1 MKKITLLSLVAVL
14 LTALTFT
21 SCNDDNGYSYLTKE
35 QQDAYQTKMAG
46 SYSNLVLLFD
56 HKNDADVNKQ
66 IDSVETECYFSMRND
81 STFTISNFPIKKL
94 AEHISNPE
102 LKEAISKVEDKTVAG
117 KYMVLPNSLTNQAY
131 FYACPSPIN
140 LNLTYGSD
148 AKEHKVVLVFTAN
161 TYDYNTQHYVGGCIW
176 STKQIVFPFYLTSIF
191 VDGAKTDYIKNS
203 IYPNAYVRYVS
214 FVCRNKAASK

>member
-21 SCNDDNGYSYLTKE
+21 SCNTGDDNGYSYLTKE
-35 QQDAYQTKMAG
+35 QQDAYQMNMAG

-56 HKNDADVNKQ
+56 HKNDANVKSQ
-66 IDSVETECYFSMRND
+66 IDSVETSCTFSMRND

-102 LKEAISKVEDKTVAG
+102 LKEAISKVEDKTVTG

-140 LNLTYGSD
+140 LTLTYGSD
-148 AKEHKVVLVFTAN
+148 AKEHKVVLVFTASS
-161 TYDYNTQHYVGGCIW
+161 YYLGSCIW
-176 STKQIVFPFYLTSIF
+176 STKQIGFPFSLTYIF
-191 VDGAKTDYIKNS
+191 VDGAQTNYIKNS
-203 IYPNAYVRYVS
+203 IHSGTYVS
-214 FVCRNKAASK
+214 FACRNKAASK

>member
-21 SCNDDNGYSYLTKE
+21 SCNTGDDNGYSYLTKE

-46 SYSNLVLLFD
+46 FYPNLMLLFD
-56 HKNDADVNKQ
+56 HKNDANVKNQ
-66 IDSVETECYFSMRND
+66 ADSVETSCNFSMHND

-102 LKEAISKVEDKTVAG
+102 LKEAISKVEDKTVTG

-140 LNLTYGSD
+140 LTLTYGSD
-148 AKEHKVVLVFTAN
+148 AKEHKVVLVFTASS
-161 TYDYNTQHYVGGCIW
+161 YYVGSCIW
-176 STKQIVFPFYLTSIF
+176 STKQIGFPFNLTYIF
-191 VDGAKTDYIKNS
+191 VDDKQTNYIKNS
-203 IYPNAYVRYVS
+203 IYSDAYVR
-214 FVCRNKAASK
+214 FACRNKVTTK

>member
-14 LTALTFT
+14 FTALTFT
-21 SCNDDNGYSYLTKE
+21 SCNTGDDNGYSYLTKE

-46 SYSNLVLLFD
+46 SYPNLVLLFD

-66 IDSVETECYFSMRND
+66 IDSVETSCYFRND

-102 LKEAISKVEDKTVAG
+102 LKEAIRKVENKTVVTG

-140 LNLTYGSD
+140 LNLKYGSD
-148 AKEHKVVLVFTAN
+148 AKEHKVVLIFSA
-161 TYDYNTQHYVGGCIW
+161 YYAGSCIW
-176 STKQIVFPFYLTSIF
+176 STKQIDFPFYLTYIF
-191 VDGAKTDYIKNS
+191 VDGAQTNYIKNS
-203 IYPNAYVRYVS
+203 IHSKAFVS
-214 FVCRNKAASK
+214 FACRNKATSKQ

>member
-21 SCNDDNGYSYLTKE
+21 SCNTGDDNGYSYLTKE

-56 HKNDADVNKQ
+56 HKNDANVKNQ

-102 LKEAISKVEDKTVAG
+102 LKEAISKVEDKTVTG
-117 KYMVLPNSLTNQAY
+117 MYMVLPNSQTNQAY
-131 FYACPSPIN
+131 FYAYPSPIN
-140 LNLTYGSD
+140 LNLKYGSD
-148 AKEHKVVLVFTAN
+148 SKEHKVVLVFTPD
-161 TYDYNTQHYVGGCIW
+161 TYYAGGCIW
-176 STKQIVFPFYLTSIF
+176 STKKIGFPFYLTRIF
-191 VDGAKTDYIKNS
+191 VDGAQTNYIKNS
-203 IYPNAYVRYVS
+203 INSQPIVS
-214 FVCRNKAASK
+214 FACRNKVTSKQ

>member
-21 SCNDDNGYSYLTKE
+21 SCNTDDNGYSYLTKE

-46 SYSNLVLLFD
+46 PYRNLVLLFD
-56 HKNDADVNKQ
+56 HKNDADGKNKV
-66 IDSVETECYFSMRND
+66 DSVETSCDFRND
-81 STFTISNFPIKKL
+81 STFTINNFPIKEL

-102 LKEAISKVEDKTVAG
+102 LKEAISKVEDKTVVTG
-117 KYMVLPNSLTNQAY
+117 KYMVLPNSKTNQAY

-148 AKEHKVVLVFTAN
+148 AKEHKVVLVFT
-161 TYDYNTQHYVGGCIW
+161 TSSYYTGGCIW
-176 STKQIVFPFYLTSIF
+176 STRQIGFPFYLTSIF
-191 VDGAKTDYIKNS
+191 VDGEQTNYIKNS
-203 IYPNAYVRYVS
+203 IHSGTYVS
-214 FVCRNKAASK
+214 FACRNKVTSKQ

>member
-21 SCNDDNGYSYLTKE
+21 SCNTGDDNGYSYLTKE

-46 SYSNLVLLFD
+46 SYRNLVLLFD
-56 HKNDADVNKQ
+56 HKNDANVKNQ
-66 IDSVETECYFSMRND
+66 ADSVETECYFSMRND

-102 LKEAISKVEDKTVAG
+102 LKEAISKVEDKTVTG
-117 KYMVLPNSLTNQAY
+117 KYMVLPNSQTNQAY
-131 FYACPSPIN
+131 FYAYPSPIN

-148 AKEHKVVLVFTAN
+148 SKEHKVVLVFSPD
-161 TYDYNTQHYVGGCIW
+161 TYYAGGCIW
-176 STKQIVFPFYLTSIF
+176 ATKQIGFPFYLTRIF
-191 VDGAKTDYIKNS
+191 VDGAQTNYIKNS
-203 IYPNAYVRYVS
+203 INSQPIVS
-214 FVCRNKAASK
+214 FACRNKVTSKQ

>member
-21 SCNDDNGYSYLTKE
+21 SCNTGDDNGYSYLTKE

-46 SYSNLVLLFD
+46 PYRNLVLLFD
-56 HKNDADVNKQ
+56 HKNDANVKNQ
-66 IDSVETECYFSMRND
+66 VDSVETSCDFRND
-81 STFTISNFPIKKL
+81 STFTISNFPIKEL

-102 LKEAISKVEDKTVAG
+102 LKEAISKVEDKTVVTG
-117 KYMVLPNSLTNQAY
+117 KYMVLPNSKTNQAY

-148 AKEHKVVLVFTAN
+148 AKEHKVVLVFT
-161 TYDYNTQHYVGGCIW
+161 TSSYYTGGCIW
-176 STKQIVFPFYLTSIF
+176 STRQIGFPFYLTSIF
-191 VDGAKTDYIKNS
+191 VDGAQTNYIKNS
-203 IYPNAYVRYVS
+203 THSGNYVS
-214 FVCRNKAASK
+214 FACRNKATSKQ

>member
-21 SCNDDNGYSYLTKE
+21 SCNTGDDNGYSYLTKE

-46 SYSNLVLLFD
+46 PYRNLVLLFD
-56 HKNDADVNKQ
+56 HKNDADVKNQ
-66 IDSVETECYFSMRND
+66 ADSVETECYFSMRND

-102 LKEAISKVEDKTVAG
+102 LKEAISKVEDRTVTG
-117 KYMVLPNSLTNQAY
+117 KYMVLPNSQTNQAY
-131 FYACPSPIN
+131 FYAYPSPIN

-148 AKEHKVVLVFTAN
+148 AKEHKVVLEFT
-161 TYDYNTQHYVGGCIW
+161 TSSYYTGGCIW
-176 STKQIVFPFYLTSIF
+176 STKQIGFPFYLTRIF
-191 VDGAKTDYIKNS
+191 VDGAQTNYIKNS
-203 IYPNAYVRYVS
+203 IHSGAYVS
-214 FVCRNKAASK
+214 FACRNKATSKQ

>member
-1 MKKITLLSLVAVL
+1 MLSLVAVL

-21 SCNDDNGYSYLTKE
+21 SCNTGDDNGYSYLTKE

-46 SYSNLVLLFD
+46 SYPNLVLLFD
-56 HKNDADVNKQ
+56 HKNDADGKNQ
-66 IDSVETECYFSMRND
+66 IASVETSCDFSND

-102 LKEAISKVEDKTVAG
+102 LKEAISKVEDKTVTG

-148 AKEHKVVLVFTAN
+148 AKEHKVVLVFT
-161 TYDYNTQHYVGGCIW
+161 TYVGSCIW
-176 STKQIVFPFYLTSIF
+176 STKQIDFPFYLTSIF
-191 VDGAKTDYIKNS
+191 VDGTQTNYIKNS
-203 IYPNAYVRYVS
+203 THSGTFVS
-214 FVCRNKAASK
+214 FACRNKATSKQ

>member
-21 SCNDDNGYSYLTKE
+21 SCNTGDDNGYSYLTKE

-46 SYSNLVLLFD
+46 SYPNLVLLFD
-56 HKNDADVNKQ
+56 HKNDANVKNQ
-66 IDSVETECYFSMRND
+66 VDSVETSCDFRND
-81 STFTISNFPIKKL
+81 STFTINNFPIKEL

-102 LKEAISKVEDKTVAG
+102 LKEAISKVEDKTVVTG
-117 KYMVLPNSLTNQAY
+117 KYMVLPNSKTNQAY

-148 AKEHKVVLVFTAN
+148 AKEHKVVLVFT
-161 TYDYNTQHYVGGCIW
+161 TSSYYTGGCIW
-176 STKQIVFPFYLTSIF
+176 STRQIGFPFYLTSIF
-191 VDGAKTDYIKNS
+191 VDGAQTNYIKNS
-203 IYPNAYVRYVS
+203 THSGNYVS
-214 FVCRNKAASK
+214 FACRNKATSKQ

>member
-1 MKKITLLSLVAVL
+1 MVAVL

-21 SCNDDNGYSYLTKE
+21 SCNTGDDNGYSYLTKE

-46 SYSNLVLLFD
+46 FYPNLMLLFD
-56 HKNDADVNKQ
+56 HKNDANVKNQ
-66 IDSVETECYFSMRND
+66 ADSVETSCNFSMRND
-81 STFTISNFPIKKL
+81 STFTISKFPIKKL

-102 LKEAISKVEDKTVAG
+102 LKEAISKVEDKTVTG

-148 AKEHKVVLVFTAN
+148 AKEHKVVLVFTASS
-161 TYDYNTQHYVGGCIW
+161 YYLGSCIL
-176 STKQIVFPFYLTSIF
+176 STKQIGFPFNLSYIF
-191 VDGAKTDYIKNS
+191 VDGAQTNYIKNS
-203 IYPNAYVRYVS
+203 IHSGAYVS
-214 FVCRNKAASK
+214 FACRNKVTTK

>member
-21 SCNDDNGYSYLTKE
+21 SCNTGDDNGYSYLTKE
-35 QQDAYQTKMAG
+35 QQNAYQTKMAG

-66 IDSVETECYFSMRND
+66 IDSVETSCNFSMRND

-102 LKEAISKVEDKTVAG
+102 LKEAISKVEDKTVTG

-140 LNLTYGSD
+140 LTLTYGSD
-148 AKEHKVVLVFTAN
+148 AKEHKVVLVFTASS
-161 TYDYNTQHYVGGCIW
+161 YYVGSCIW
-176 STKQIVFPFYLTSIF
+176 STQQIGFPFNLTYIF
-191 VDGAKTDYIKNS
+191 VDDKQTNYIKNS
-203 IYPNAYVRYVS
+203 IHSGAYVS
-214 FVCRNKAASK
+214 FACRNKATTK

>member
-21 SCNDDNGYSYLTKE
+21 SCNTGDDNGYSYLTKE
-35 QQDAYQTKMAG
+35 QQNAYQTKMAG

-66 IDSVETECYFSMRND
+66 IDSVETSCNFSMRND

-102 LKEAISKVEDKTVAG
+102 LKEAISKVEDKTVTG

-140 LNLTYGSD
+140 LALTYGSD
-148 AKEHKVVLVFTAN
+148 AKEHKVVLVFTASS
-161 TYDYNTQHYVGGCIW
+161 YYVGSCIW
-176 STKQIVFPFYLTSIF
+176 STQQIGFPFNLTYIF
-191 VDGAKTDYIKNS
+191 VDDKQTNYIKNS
-203 IYPNAYVRYVS
+203 IHSGAYVS
-214 FVCRNKAASK
+214 FACRNKVTAK

>member
-21 SCNDDNGYSYLTKE
+21 SCNTGDDNGYSYLTKE

-66 IDSVETECYFSMRND
+66 IDSVETSCNFSMRND

-102 LKEAISKVEDKTVAG
+102 LKEAISKVEDKTVTG

-140 LNLTYGSD
+140 LTLTYGSD
-148 AKEHKVVLVFTAN
+148 AKEHKVVLVFTASS
-161 TYDYNTQHYVGGCIW
+161 YYVGSCIW
-176 STKQIVFPFYLTSIF
+176 STQQIGFPFNLTYIF
-191 VDGAKTDYIKNS
+191 VDDKQTNYIKNS
-203 IYPNAYVRYVS
+203 IHSGAYVS
-214 FVCRNKAASK
+214 FACRNKVTTK

>member
-21 SCNDDNGYSYLTKE
+21 SCNTGDDNGYSYLTKE

-46 SYSNLVLLFD
+46 PYRNLVLLFD
-56 HKNDADVNKQ
+56 HKNDANVKNQ
-66 IDSVETECYFSMRND
+66 VDSVETSCDFRND
-81 STFTISNFPIKKL
+81 STFTINNFPIKEL

-102 LKEAISKVEDKTVAG
+102 LKEAISKVEDKTVVTG
-117 KYMVLPNSLTNQAY
+117 KYMVLPNSQTNQAY

-148 AKEHKVVLVFTAN
+148 AKEHKVVLVFT
-161 TYDYNTQHYVGGCIW
+161 TSSYYTGGCIW
-176 STKQIVFPFYLTSIF
+176 STRQIGFPFYLTSIF
-191 VDGAKTDYIKNS
+191 VDGAQTNYIKNS
-203 IYPNAYVRYVS
+203 THSGNYVS
-214 FVCRNKAASK
+214 FACRNKATSKQ

>member
-21 SCNDDNGYSYLTKE
+21 SCNTGDDNGYSYLTKE
-35 QQDAYQTKMAG
+35 QQDAYQMNMAG

-56 HKNDADVNKQ
+56 HKNDANVKNQ
-66 IDSVETECYFSMRND
+66 VDSVETSCNFSMRND

-102 LKEAISKVEDKTVAG
+102 LKEAISKEEDKTVTG

-140 LNLTYGSD
+140 LTLTYGSD
-148 AKEHKVVLVFTAN
+148 AKEHKVVLVFTASS
-161 TYDYNTQHYVGGCIW
+161 YYLGSCVW
-176 STKQIVFPFYLTSIF
+176 STKQIGFPFNLSYIF
-191 VDGAKTDYIKNS
+191 VDGAQTNYIKNS
-203 IYPNAYVRYVS
+203 IHSGAYVS
-214 FVCRNKAASK
+214 FACRNKVTTK

>member
-21 SCNDDNGYSYLTKE
+21 SCNTGDDNGYSYLTKE

-56 HKNDADVNKQ
+56 HKNDANVKNQ

-102 LKEAISKVEDKTVAG
+102 LKEAISKVEDKTVTG
-117 KYMVLPNSLTNQAY
+117 KYMVLPNSQTNQAY
-131 FYACPSPIN
+131 FYAYPSPIN
-140 LNLTYGSD
+140 LNLKYGSD
-148 AKEHKVVLVFTAN
+148 SKEHKVVLVFTPD
-161 TYDYNTQHYVGGCIW
+161 TYYAGGCIW
-176 STKQIVFPFYLTSIF
+176 STKKIGFPFYLTRIF
-191 VDGAKTDYIKNS
+191 VDGAQTNYIKNS
-203 IYPNAYVRYVS
+203 INSQPIVS
-214 FVCRNKAASK
+214 FACRNKVTSKQ

>member
-21 SCNDDNGYSYLTKE
+21 SCNTGDDNGYSLLTKE

-46 SYSNLVLLFD
+46 SYRNLVLLFD
-56 HKNDADVNKQ
+56 HKNDANVKNQ
-66 IDSVETECYFSMRND
+66 ADSVETECYFSMRND

-102 LKEAISKVEDKTVAG
+102 LKEAISKVEDKTVTG
-117 KYMVLPNSLTNQAY
+117 MYMVLPNSQTNQAY
-131 FYACPSPIN
+131 FYAYPSPIN

-148 AKEHKVVLVFTAN
+148 AKEHKVVLVFTPD
-161 TYDYNTQHYVGGCIW
+161 TYYVGGCIW
-176 STKQIVFPFYLTSIF
+176 STKQIGFPFYLTHIF
-191 VDGAKTDYIKNS
+191 VDGAQTNYIKNS
-203 IYPNAYVRYVS
+203 INSQPIVS
-214 FVCRNKAASK
+214 FACRNKVTSKQ

>member
-21 SCNDDNGYSYLTKE
+21 SCNTGDDNGYSYLTKE

-46 SYSNLVLLFD
+46 SYPNLVLLFD
-56 HKNDADVNKQ
+56 HKNDADGKNQ
-66 IDSVETECYFSMRND
+66 IASVETSCDFSND

-102 LKEAISKVEDKTVAG
+102 LKEAISKVEDKTVTG

-148 AKEHKVVLVFTAN
+148 AKEHKVVLVFT
-161 TYDYNTQHYVGGCIW
+161 TYVGSCIW
-176 STKQIVFPFYLTSIF
+176 STKQIDFPFYLTSIF
-191 VDGAKTDYIKNS
+191 VDGTQTNYIKNS
-203 IYPNAYVRYVS
+203 THSGTFVS
-214 FVCRNKAASK
+214 FACRNKATSK

>member
-21 SCNDDNGYSYLTKE
+21 SCNTGDDNGYSYLTKE

-46 SYSNLVLLFD
+46 PYRNLVLLFD
-56 HKNDADVNKQ
+56 HKNDANVKNQ
-66 IDSVETECYFSMRND
+66 VDSVETSCDFRND
-81 STFTISNFPIKKL
+81 STFTINNFPIKEL

-102 LKEAISKVEDKTVAG
+102 LKEAISKVGNLPVAG
-117 KYMVLPNSLTNQAY
+117 KYMVLPNSKTNQAY

-148 AKEHKVVLVFTAN
+148 AKEHKVVLVFT
-161 TYDYNTQHYVGGCIW
+161 TSSYYTGGCIW
-176 STKQIVFPFYLTSIF
+176 STRQIGFPFYLTSIF
-191 VDGAKTDYIKNS
+191 VDGAQTNYIKNS
-203 IYPNAYVRYVS
+203 IHSGTYVS
-214 FVCRNKAASK
+214 FACRNKATSKQ